1 MRLLIQRV
9 REARVTVDGRVVG
22 EIGPGL
28 AVLAGFGGADAP
40 DLPPAPKTTTQKTT
54 PT

>member
-28 AVLAGFGGADAP
+28 AVLAGFGGADASE
-40 DLPPAPKTTTQKTT
+40 DRKSTRLNSSH
-54 PT
+54 